1 MLSPYFDSTEIIQ
14 NLSKHLKLKH
24 HDMLE
29 LVKNIFERSKDDDV
43 KERLPDGKAPGKE
56 LQIIESGASL
66 DYDMYFKFFL
76 HDIGVK

>member
-1 MLSPYFDSTEIIQ
+1 
-14 NLSKHLKLKH
+14 
-24 HDMLE
+24 MLE